1 MKEAWIR
8 VEMVKRERR
17 ALFEKY
23 FGGNFDRTQIQIG
36 SGDGKVGIKTDIFNS
51 GNSFNGILF
60 TEIGNATRGQGGDHG
75 KILQA

>member
-8 VEMVKRERR
+8 VQMVEREGK

-23 FGGNFDRTQIQIG
+23 FGSKFDRTWIQIG
-36 SGDGKVGIKTDIFNS
+36 SGDGKVGIKADITNS
-51 GNSFNGILF
+51 GGSF
-60 TEIGNATRGQGGDHG
+60 TEIGNPARGQGGDHG